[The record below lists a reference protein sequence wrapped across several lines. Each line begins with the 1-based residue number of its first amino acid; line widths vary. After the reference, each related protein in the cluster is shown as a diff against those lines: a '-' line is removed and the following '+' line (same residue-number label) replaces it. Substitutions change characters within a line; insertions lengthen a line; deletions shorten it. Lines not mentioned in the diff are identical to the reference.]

1 MTSIH
6 CSPGCYKITTVFSHA
21 QTVVVC
27 MSCSTVLC
35 QPTGGRARLT
45 EGRCAVAC
53 LLSYSHPFSLQVAR
67 SDENRTDCCN
77 LSYVCINT
85 IADTFFIHVLKC
97 ELPFNHGVVV
107 LELYKGRSCKNTSYF
122 DVTFIIAN

>member
-6 CSPGCYKITTVFSHA
+6 CSTGCYKITTVFSHA

-45 EGRCAVAC
+45 EGRCALAC
-53 LLSYSHPFSLQVAR
+53 LLALFTHPFSLQVAR
-67 SDENRTDCCN
+67 SDENRTDCCK
-77 LSYVCINT
+77 LLYVCINT
-85 IADTFFIHVLKC
+85 IADTFFIHGLKC
-97 ELPFNHGVVV
+97 KLPLNHGVGV
-107 LELYKGRSCKNTSYF
+107 LELFHVIY
-122 DVTFIIAN
+122 